1 MYKVYKN
8 VEMTKEGYLFGIE
21 NKEASEKCAP
31 GQYFELKLS
40 GDDHRVPT
48 ILTDILSERGIIKVV
63 FRPIND
69 TTRAMARFHDGD
81 YVDEV
86 YGPYGKKCPFLEKDM
101 EGKKVL
107 VVAEDLAGAQAYML
121 IHDIKKKGA
130 VVDAVAGGRTKGC
143 LYLSEFTGEL
153 CRTYLN
159 YSEDGTQGE
168 EGTICDKIEE
178 ILSRDKYDMCV
189 VLGMIDTMEYTV
201 KKAMEKNIETWVS
214 LDPTITAVNDY
225 FYLQHVVINGE
236 TIEICKEGTLFRA
249 ENINFDELR
258 NQLQR

>member
-69 TTRAMARFHDGD
+69 TTRAMARFHDGN
-81 YVDEV
+81 YVEEV

-101 EGKKVL
+101 EGKKSSGSCRRFGRSSGVY
-107 VVAEDLAGAQAYML
+107 AY
-121 IHDIKKKGA
+121 
-130 VVDAVAGGRTKGC
+130 T
-143 LYLSEFTGEL
+143 
-153 CRTYLN
+153 
-159 YSEDGTQGE
+159 
-168 EGTICDKIEE
+168 
-178 ILSRDKYDMCV
+178 
-189 VLGMIDTMEYTV
+189 
-201 KKAMEKNIETWVS
+201 
-214 LDPTITAVNDY
+214 
-225 FYLQHVVINGE
+225 
-236 TIEICKEGTLFRA
+236 
-249 ENINFDELR
+249 
-258 NQLQR
+258 